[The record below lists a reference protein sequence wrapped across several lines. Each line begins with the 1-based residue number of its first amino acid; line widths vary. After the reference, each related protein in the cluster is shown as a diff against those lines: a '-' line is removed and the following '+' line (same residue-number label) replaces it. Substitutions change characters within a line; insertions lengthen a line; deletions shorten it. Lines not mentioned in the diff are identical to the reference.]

1 MPGGAQLT
9 DVGARPNVGLARPH
23 FAVVS
28 RDTVRTVANSDY
40 IDIHNLRNITYLL
53 AIYTV
58 VVQLSDTVKVLHEQ
72 QNY

>member
-40 IDIHNLRNITYLL
+40 IEIHNLRNITYLL
-53 AIYTV
+53 THLLFSSVFIAVPKIV
-58 VVQLSDTVKVLHEQ
+58 G
-72 QNY
+72 